1 MGNTQKSKY
10 ITLGEGGGIDEQ
22 WANSE
27 KIFKF
32 VIFWSS
38 EYQVDALSP
47 SQKKIVMNVWIDIL
61 KDYLFMKLKMSG

>member
-1 MGNTQKSKY
+1 MNNEPILK
-10 ITLGEGGGIDEQ
+10 
-22 WANSE
+22 
-27 KIFKF
+27 KIFKV